1 MTKTFISITVLAV
14 VIGLAVSVQSG
25 AQESEVVPAKISKDE
40 FAGKIFDRP
49 DTEKE
54 TNGGNTTLSATSFTN
69 SDENFSTGVW
79 RTGKLQF
86 EQTEPW
92 GVDEFLYIID
102 GSLTVTSSDGTVQ
115 VISAGEAIT
124 IPKEWTGRWDTEGFT
139 QIWAIY
145 SEDGSGLP

>member
-1 MTKTFISITVLAV
+1 
-14 VIGLAVSVQSG
+14 
-25 AQESEVVPAKISKDE
+25 
-40 FAGKIFDRP
+40 
-49 DTEKE
+49 
-54 TNGGNTTLSATSFTN
+54 
-69 SDENFSTGVW
+69 VW

-139 QIWAIY
+139 QIWAVY

>member
-1 MTKTFISITVLAV
+1 MKKIFISITVLAA

-25 AQESEVVPAKISKDE
+25 AQESELVPAMISKDE

-49 DTEKE
+49 DTKKQ
-54 TNGGNTTLSATSFTN
+54 TNGGNTTLSTTSFTN
-69 SDENFSTGVW
+69 SDKNFSTGVW

-115 VISAGEAIT
+115 VINAGDAIT

-139 QIWAIY
+139 QIWAVY